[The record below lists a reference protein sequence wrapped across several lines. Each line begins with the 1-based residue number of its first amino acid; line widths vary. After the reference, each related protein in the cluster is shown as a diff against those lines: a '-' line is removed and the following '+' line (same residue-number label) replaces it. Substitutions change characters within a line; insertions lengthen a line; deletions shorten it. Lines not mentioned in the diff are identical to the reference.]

1 MGIDFPLL
9 GFLWDVQV
17 YEVLGLLGLNV
28 DLLRVFLGLLLIG
41 MLLCKYRRHMVL
53 MIEVM

>member
-1 MGIDFPLL
+1 L

-17 YEVLGLLGLNV
+17 FEVLGLLGLNV
-28 DLLRVFLGLLLIG
+28 DLLRVFLGILLIG
-41 MLLCKYRRHMVL
+41 MLLRKYRRHMVL